1 MGTKAGWLANQ
12 AVVSLQ
18 LGKAQKGEQKVVSCR
33 KEEFM
38 IRRID
43 DQPLQE
49 AQRKVHQQN
58 LKFSFDTYKTP
69 FRCSTCA
76 AVSCVTIK
84 IPLRFTSEIRSF
96 FDIAGYSSLQRGGP
110 KLEQTTD
117 LTDPAAASSLVTALG
132 FVNQAGFLPLQVSS
146 SPELDN
152 PEVSDGVSREAEVFF
167 PRLLSDTSDCK
178 D

>member
-43 DQPLQE
+43 DQPLQ
-49 AQRKVHQQN
+49 
-58 LKFSFDTYKTP
+58 
-69 FRCSTCA
+69 
-76 AVSCVTIK
+76 
-84 IPLRFTSEIRSF
+84 
-96 FDIAGYSSLQRGGP
+96 GGP